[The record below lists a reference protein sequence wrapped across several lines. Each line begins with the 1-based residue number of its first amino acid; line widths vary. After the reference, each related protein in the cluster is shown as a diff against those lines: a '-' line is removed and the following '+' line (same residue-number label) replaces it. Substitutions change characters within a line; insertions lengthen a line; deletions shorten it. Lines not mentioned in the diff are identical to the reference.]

1 MLCGEQ
7 RVGGQVGGEAG
18 TLSGVTVKVQ
28 VREDCDV
35 NLSNR
40 HEIYFWILDIF

>member
-1 MLCGEQ
+1 MLPGEQ
-7 RVGGQVGGEAG
+7 HVGGQVEGQEHGQ
-18 TLSGVTVKVQ
+18 GVTVKVQ
-28 VREDCDV
+28 VREYRDL